1 MKALLVNGSPHEHG
15 CTYTALNH
23 VAKAL
28 REEGVEPQIYWI
40 GNSSIHG
47 CMDCGK
53 CAELRCCVL
62 QDKVNE
68 FREIAKNFD
77 GYIFGT
83 PVYYAGMNG
92 SMKAFMDRLFF
103 SDLWGQRNTFT
114 MKPAASVITARR
126 AGTTAAYDQINKYFA
141 HNQMPII
148 SSTYWNLAYGMK
160 PDQIEKDAEGIYTME
175 NLGRN
180 MAYFLKCVDA
190 GKRQGVPLP
199 SQMRPQPVR
208 QSAG

>member
-1 MKALLVNGSPHEHG
+1 MKVLLVNGSPHEKG
-15 CTYTALNH
+15 CTYTALSY
-23 VAKAL
+23 VVEAL
-28 REEGVEPQIYWI
+28 EQHGVKTKIYWI
-40 GNSSIHG
+40 GNKAVHG

-53 CAELRCCVL
+53 CAELHQCVQ
-62 QDKVNE
+62 QDNVNE
-68 FREIAKNFD
+68 FRELAREYD
-77 GYIFGT
+77 GYIS

-92 SMKAFMDRLFF
+92 SLKSFMDRVFF
-103 SDLWGQRNTFT
+103 SDLWGRRNTFT

-160 PDQIEKDAEGIYTME
+160 PEQIEADAEGICTMK

-180 MAYFLKCVDA
+180 MAYFLKCMEA
-190 GKRQGVPLP
+190 GKKQGIENPAFIREKAG
-199 SQMRPQPVR
+199 SQT
-208 QSAG
+208 A